1 MAADH
6 APKPNAFLHP
16 DNPDAVFPQIKKPN
30 IIDLRLH
37 MIKNGG
43 LAASGVFRKH
53 LNKNTKQS
61 PYSIVNQPIEEMQT
75 KAKQMPESD
84 SDDEPVAKPQK
95 KITVDDLT
103 AMTAGLKIGKK
114 RPKIDQD
121 IEMNAVSQ
129 NSKGISKPK
138 KKACKRLKKQL
149 RF

>member
-75 KAKQMPESD
+75 KAKQMPESE

-95 KITVDDLT
+95 KI
-103 AMTAGLKIGKK
+103 K
-114 RPKIDQD
+114 RGAFR
-121 IEMNAVSQ
+121 NAFFRSTQRERNAKLFCFSFEFFV
-129 NSKGISKPK
+129 
-138 KKACKRLKKQL
+138 

>member
-43 LAASGVFRKH
+43 LAAPGVFRKH
-53 LNKNTKQS
+53 LSKNTKQS
-61 PYSIVNQPIEEMQT
+61 PYSIVNQPIEEMRK
-75 KAKQMPESD
+75 KAKQMPESE

-95 KITVDDLT
+95 KTTVDDLT

-114 RPKIDQD
+114 RPKIDED
-121 IEMNAVSQ
+121 IDMNVVSQ

-149 RF
+149 GF